1 MSDIFNKEK
10 RSEIMRKIKSKGNRT
25 TELQLIELFKKEGV
39 RGWRRGYPVKG
50 HPDFV
55 FLEKRIAIFVDGCFW
70 HGHDCRNTKPKSNNV
85 FWENKINGNIEHD
98 KLISELFKRRGW
110 QVVRIWECELR
121 KKNRKL
127 LIEQLNKVLNGENSD
142 DRKI

>member
-1 MSDIFNKEK
+1 
-10 RSEIMRKIKSKGNRT
+10 MRGT
-25 TELQLIELFKKEGV
+25 LL
-39 RGWRRGYPVKG
+39 
-50 HPDFV
+50 
-55 FLEKRIAIFVDGCFW
+55 AIFVDGCFW

>member
-1 MSDIFNKEK
+1 MSDIYNKEK

-25 TELQLIELFKKEGV
+25 TELQLIELFKEEGI

-70 HGHDCRNTKPKSNNV
+70 HGHDCRNTKPKSNNA

-98 KLISELFKRRGW
+98 KSISELFIRRGW
-110 QVVRIWECELR
+110 QVVRIWECEFR
-121 KKNRKL
+121 AKNRKS
-127 LIEQLNKVLNGENSD
+127 LIERLNKVLNVESSD

>member
-1 MSDIFNKEK
+1 MSDIYNKEK

-25 TELQLIELFKKEGV
+25 TELQLIELFKEEGI

-70 HGHDCRNTKPKSNNV
+70 HGHDCRNTKPKSNNA
-85 FWENKINGNIEHD
+85 FWENKIIGNIEHD
-98 KLISELFKRRGW
+98 KSISELFIRRGW
-110 QVVRIWECELR
+110 QVVRIWECEFR
-121 KKNRKL
+121 TKNRKS
-127 LIEQLNKVLNGENSD
+127 LIERLNKVLNVENSG